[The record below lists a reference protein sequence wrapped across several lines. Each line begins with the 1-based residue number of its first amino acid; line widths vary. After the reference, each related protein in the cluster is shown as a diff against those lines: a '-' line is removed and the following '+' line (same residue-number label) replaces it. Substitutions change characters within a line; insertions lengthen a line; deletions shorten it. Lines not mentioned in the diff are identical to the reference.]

1 MPPRAN
7 GRVLALAFGAAFA
20 LLSAS
25 QTCAET
31 ARPLTLTSALASA
44 LAANPRLTAAER
56 DIGMA
61 SGRDRQAAALPNPDL
76 SLEMD
81 NALGSGPY
89 QRFDLAEQTLQI
101 SQLVELGGKREAR
114 MAAAG
119 AGVGVAK
126 WEREAIRLQVMAETT
141 AAFAAVLGEQQRVR
155 VLQTQAEAISR
166 LTPLLQQR
174 VDAGASSPAE
184 ISRARVAADFARVE
198 LNRAR
203 AALGTARRE
212 LALLIGLPEAKFGR
226 ATGNLLRVNAPPPLP
241 RLLKEAMRN
250 PQLTRFTALQTQ
262 RRAELRSAQ
271 AKAVPDVTL
280 GVGYRHYNDT
290 ADNGMRFT
298 LSVPIPL
305 FDRNEGGIAEARESL
320 LKTETEEAIAR
331 NTLVSQLG
339 RAHDQLKA
347 AYDEVILLRSSTI
360 PGARNAFE
368 GVEGGYSQGRYT
380 LLELLDAQSSLT
392 DAAMRELDALVTFH
406 TALATIEGL
415 TGRPVT
421 LIKGKSK

>member
-198 LNRAR
+198 LGDR
-203 AALGTARRE
+203 
-212 LALLIGLPEAKFGR
+212 LI
-226 ATGNLLRVNAPPPLP
+226 T
-241 RLLKEAMRN
+241 
-250 PQLTRFTALQTQ
+250 
-262 RRAELRSAQ
+262 S
-271 AKAVPDVTL
+271 
-280 GVGYRHYNDT
+280 
-290 ADNGMRFT
+290 
-298 LSVPIPL
+298 
-305 FDRNEGGIAEARESL
+305 
-320 LKTETEEAIAR
+320 
-331 NTLVSQLG
+331 
-339 RAHDQLKA
+339 
-347 AYDEVILLRSSTI
+347 
-360 PGARNAFE
+360 
-368 GVEGGYSQGRYT
+368 
-380 LLELLDAQSSLT
+380 
-392 DAAMRELDALVTFH
+392 
-406 TALATIEGL
+406 
-415 TGRPVT
+415 
-421 LIKGKSK
+421 